1 MSYPLSLPA
10 DGPLIT
16 LSRPKPTLWIIELH
30 NGIDSR
36 LTADL
41 IDRGLK
47 PALDTVE
54 RDWRESWRT
63 SQKNKD
69 KTGGKGALIIV
80 GKRSQDKFF
89 SNGGLF
95 AHSTES
101 CTNAALGLDLPNV
114 ISNPNFFPVPTIAAI
129 NGHCYAGGFMLALV
143 CDYRVMTDGSQ
154 RNAWLC
160 MNEVHFGAV
169 WPLSFAA
176 ILRAKLGDHR
186 MQRKIALEGHRFTA
200 KEAYDDGLL
209 DHLVTGKT
217 VDVLAKAEE
226 VADQFGVNAQGGVW
240 GLIKSDLYR
249 DTLATIRQDIR
260 AVNATIEDA
269 AARSR
274 L

>member
-1 MSYPLSLPA
+1 MSYPLSLPT
-10 DGPLIT
+10 DVLIRST
-16 LSRPKPTLWIIELH
+16 PAKPSLWIIELH

-41 IDRGLK
+41 IDLGLK
-47 PALDTVE
+47 PALNTVE
-54 RDWRESWRT
+54 RDWREFWRT
-63 SQKNKD
+63 AQKNKD

-89 SNGGLF
+89 SNGEFFGPS
-95 AHSTES
+95 AEPCANTAS
-101 CTNAALGLDLPNV
+101 GLDLPNV
-114 ISNPNFFPVPTIAAI
+114 IPNPNFFPVPTIAAI

-176 ILRAKLGDHR
+176 ILRAKVGNHR
-186 MQRKIALEGHRFTA
+186 LQRKIALEGHRFTA

-209 DHLVTGKT
+209 DHLVKGKT
-217 VDVLAKAEE
+217 PDILAKAEE
-226 VADQFGVNAQGGVW
+226 VADKFGVNAQSGVW

-249 DTLATIRQDIR
+249 DTLATIGQDIR
-260 AVNATIEDA
+260 VVNAAIEDA